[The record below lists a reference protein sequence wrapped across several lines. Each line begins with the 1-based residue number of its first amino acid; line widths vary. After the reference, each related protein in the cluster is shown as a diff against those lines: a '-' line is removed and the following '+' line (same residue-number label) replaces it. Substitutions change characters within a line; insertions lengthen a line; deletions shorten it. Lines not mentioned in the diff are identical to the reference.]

1 MLFASK
7 IRELREIKQ
16 MLQRHISAALDMD
29 NAMYCKIEKGERRA
43 KREQVLLIADIL
55 QADTKE
61 LLTLWL
67 ADQVAEVVADE
78 SVALEALK
86 VAEEKVKYGKLTGE

>member
-7 IRELREIKQ
+7 IRELRESKQ

-43 KREQVLLIADIL
+43 KREQIPLIADIL
-55 QADTKE
+55 QANLEE

-78 SVALEALK
+78 SVAVEALR
-86 VAEEKVKYGKLTGE
+86 VAEQKVEYLKSKGE

>member
-7 IRELREIKQ
+7 IRELRESKQ

-43 KREQVLLIADIL
+43 KREQISMIADIL
-55 QADTKE
+55 QADPEE

-67 ADQVAEVVADE
+67 ADQVAEVLADE
-78 SVALEALK
+78 SVAFEALR
-86 VAEEKVKYGKLTGE
+86 VAEENVKYNCKK